1 MVNKLVT
8 KIVIQKT
15 ISEFV
20 QTYFLSQSP
29 KEYFTK
35 IATKIGTMIC
45 LGKFDLFGINNNNE
59 VVTIVKMIVD
69 KYLFILYCYTILYE

>member
-1 MVNKLVT
+1 MVNRLII

-35 IATKIGTMIC
+35 VATKIGTIIC
-45 LGKFDLFGINNNNE
+45 LGKFDLFGINNSKE
-59 VVTIVKMIVD
+59 VVTMVETIVA
-69 KYLFILYCYTILYE
+69 KYLFILYYYTILYD